1 MPKFKVCLTYGLG
14 DATAPEIIV
23 LYRLRL
29 IDSDRFRIPK
39 PTRSG

>member
-1 MPKFKVCLTYGLG
+1 MRDSAIAHSGENAKTEGVS
-14 DATAPEIIV
+14 
-23 LYRLRL
+23 YRLRL